1 MSSLIFNK
9 TRAPGAD
16 GPDRP
21 AALEV
26 ARQCILRVESCHGC
40 KRAFDKETTLANNS
54 KEARDR
60 AEASFKKQEQRA
72 REGAKAMADYEAE
85 GRAMREK
92 TARLKSLRMAKQ
104 AAGKEVV
111 EGSEPANSRS
121 PSSAMKPLP

>member
-1 MSSLIFNK
+1 
-9 TRAPGAD
+9 
-16 GPDRP
+16 
-21 AALEV
+21 
-26 ARQCILRVESCHGC
+26 
-40 KRAFDKETTLANNS
+40 LANTS

-60 AEASFKKQEQRA
+60 ADAGFKKQEQRA

-111 EGSEPANSRS
+111 EGSEPASSRS

>member
-1 MSSLIFNK
+1 MHSI
-9 TRAPGAD
+9 TA
-16 GPDRP
+16 
-21 AALEV
+21 
-26 ARQCILRVESCHGC
+26 C
-40 KRAFDKETTLANNS
+40 KETTLANNS

-104 AAGKEVV
+104 ASGEERA
-111 EGSEPANSRS
+111 PAASGI
-121 PSSAMKPLP
+121 PAAAMKPPP

>member
-1 MSSLIFNK
+1 
-9 TRAPGAD
+9 
-16 GPDRP
+16 
-21 AALEV
+21 
-26 ARQCILRVESCHGC
+26 
-40 KRAFDKETTLANNS
+40 LANNS

-111 EGSEPANSRS
+111 AESEPASARS
-121 PSSAMKPLP
+121 PRSPMKSLP

>member
-1 MSSLIFNK
+1 
-9 TRAPGAD
+9 
-16 GPDRP
+16 
-21 AALEV
+21 
-26 ARQCILRVESCHGC
+26 
-40 KRAFDKETTLANNS
+40 LANNS

-104 AAGKEVV
+104 AAGREVV
-111 EGSEPANSRS
+111 EENEPAK
-121 PSSAMKPLP
+121 AK

>member
-1 MSSLIFNK
+1 
-9 TRAPGAD
+9 
-16 GPDRP
+16 
-21 AALEV
+21 
-26 ARQCILRVESCHGC
+26 
-40 KRAFDKETTLANNS
+40 LANNS

>member
-1 MSSLIFNK
+1 
-9 TRAPGAD
+9 
-16 GPDRP
+16 
-21 AALEV
+21 
-26 ARQCILRVESCHGC
+26 
-40 KRAFDKETTLANNS
+40 LANNS

-111 EGSEPANSRS
+111 AEGAPAIGRG
-121 PSSAMKPLP
+121 PGSAMKSLP

>member
-1 MSSLIFNK
+1 
-9 TRAPGAD
+9 
-16 GPDRP
+16 
-21 AALEV
+21 
-26 ARQCILRVESCHGC
+26 
-40 KRAFDKETTLANNS
+40 LANNS

-104 AAGKEVV
+104 AAGREVG
-111 EGSEPANSRS
+111 EGGELASSRS

>member
-1 MSSLIFNK
+1 MSSLIFNE

-16 GPDRP
+16 GPDGV
-21 AALEV
+21 AAGEV
-26 ARQCILRVESCHGC
+26 ARQCILRLESCHGY
-40 KRAFDKETTLANNS
+40 KRAIDKETTLANNS

-111 EGSEPANSRS
+111 AESEPATSRS
-121 PSSAMKPLP
+121 PSSAMKSVP